1 MKSSLPILED
11 LVRLNT
17 ENPPGK
23 TKDIISWIRKW
34 AQSEKIN
41 VSTQMYESDKGNI
54 ILTLGKAEKT
64 ILICGH
70 LDTVPIGDI
79 NNWDYDPLG
88 QITNEYFYGRGS
100 ADMKGGVAAALGAIK
115 YLNEKYDESDFKYN
129 IQFLGTSDEEVG
141 LEGANASLDLGL
153 LNNVEFLIVPEP
165 TNLKVGIAEKGVLW
179 LSITAKGKATHGS
192 TPEMG
197 INAIEELVTIFPALH
212 SSVPDTSHDILGKST
227 LNIGVING
235 GKSANVVPEQASIQC
250 DFRLIPP
257 YQPNEFGDEI
267 SKMVESLNKESQ
279 ASFSCRI
286 NQIMPSISSPIDN
299 MYLSKFRRVAGNQE
313 YLGLNYGTDAA
324 VLVSNSPKMLPFV
337 IFGPGNPKRIHVSNE
352 RVKLDELYKAERIFS
367 EFLEQTVIRN

>member
-1 MKSSLPILED
+1 
-11 LVRLNT
+11 
-17 ENPPGK
+17 
-23 TKDIISWIRKW
+23 
-34 AQSEKIN
+34 
-41 VSTQMYESDKGNI
+41 MYESDKGNI

-64 ILICGH
+64 FLICGH

-88 QITNEYFYGRGS
+88 QITDEYFYGRGS

-115 YLNEKYDESDFKYN
+115 YLNEKYDDSDFKYN

-197 INAIEELVTIFPALH
+197 INAIEELVTIFPTLH

-267 SKMVESLNKESQ
+267 AKMVESLNKGSQ

-286 NQIMPSISSPIDN
+286 NQIMPSISSPTDN
-299 MYLSKFRRVAGNQE
+299 MYLSQFRKATGNQE

-324 VLVSNSPKMLPFV
+324 VLVSNSPKPLPFV
-337 IFGPGNPKRIHVSNE
+337 IFGPGNPKQIHVSNE
-352 RVKLDELYKAERIFS
+352 RVKLDELYKAERIFI